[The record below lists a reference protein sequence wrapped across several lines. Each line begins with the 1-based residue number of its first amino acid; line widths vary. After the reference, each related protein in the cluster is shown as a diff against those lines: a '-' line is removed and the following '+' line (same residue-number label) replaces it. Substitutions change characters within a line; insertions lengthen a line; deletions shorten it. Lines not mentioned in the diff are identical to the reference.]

1 MKRMAF
7 QDRLKD
13 LSKKRHAKKA
23 KKALYN
29 ESDDSED
36 SEDSFYTDSDYE

>member
-1 MKRMAF
+1 M
-7 QDRLKD
+7 KD
-13 LSKKRHAKKA
+13 LSKKRNAKKA

-36 SEDSFYTDSDYE
+36 SDEDFYTDSDCE

>member
-13 LSKKRHAKKA
+13 LSKKRRAKKA

-36 SEDSFYTDSDYE
+36 SEDSFYTDSDHE